1 MFIMAYVPP
10 VYPTAIP
17 TLTDLPNRNDDQDWV
32 TADRYNEIKKEL
44 RAALAE
50 LGTLPKAGYA
60 DVDARLDA
68 IEASITPIPSGLIA
82 IWSGTLANIPSG
94 WNLCDGVSGR
104 PNLLDKFVVGVPDA
118 VTNPGGTGGAATHSH
133 TVDNHTHAGG
143 GHVHS
148 QAGAYND
155 EGLGG
160 GDLVAGGTGY
170 NTGSGSATTGGAT
183 PGTDSKSNK
192 PPYYVVAYIIKD

>member
-1 MFIMAYVPP
+1 MVYVPP
-10 VYPTAIP
+10 VYPTTIP
-17 TLTDLPNRNDDQDWV
+17 TLTDLPDRSDDTDWV

-68 IEASITPIPSGLIA
+68 IEASIVSIPSGLIA
-82 IWSGTLANIPSG
+82 LWTGTLANIPSG
-94 WNLCDGVSGR
+94 WSLCDGGDGR
-104 PNLLDKFVVGVPDA
+104 PNLLDKFVVGVPNDS
-118 VTNPGGTGGAATHSH
+118 TDPGGTGGAATHDH

-143 GHVHS
+143 AHVHS
-148 QAGAYND
+148 QTGAYESGD
-155 EGLGG
+155 LGG
-160 GDLVAGGTGY
+160 GDQVAGGSGY
-170 NTGSGSATTGGAT
+170 NTGSNSATTGGAT
-183 PGTDSKSNK
+183 PGTDSKSNS